1 MSRFWSPIV
10 HDLTPYVPGEQPK
23 LANLVKLN
31 TNENPYPPS
40 PKVRDA
46 ILAELDKDADR
57 LKLYPDPTGSQLKAA
72 VARHFGVPAEWVFV
86 GNSSDE
92 VLAHTFQALLK
103 HDKPLLFPDITY
115 SFYPV
120 YCGLYGIDFET
131 VPLSDEFEIRID
143 DYLARGAANLGAAIF
158 PNPNAP
164 TGRLLPLA
172 EIARLAAALPDAPIV
187 IDEAYVDFGGL
198 DAIPTAVE
206 LVKRH
211 PNILVIQT
219 LSKSRSLAGL
229 RVGFAIGQPELIEA
243 LTRVKDS
250 FNSYPLD
257 RLALAG
263 ASAAL
268 DDEGWFEQTRRQVI
282 ASRESLAANLGALG
296 FEVLPSAAN
305 FVFARHP
312 QHDAATLAA
321 RLRERSIIVR
331 HFKAARIDQFLRITV
346 GTDAQCVLLIDALRE
361 IVG

>member
-1 MSRFWSPIV
+1 MSRFWSPVV

-23 LANLVKLN
+23 LAKLVKLN

-40 PKVRDA
+40 PRVVEA
-46 ILAELDKDADR
+46 IRAELGEDGDR
-57 LKLYPDPTGSQLKAA
+57 LKLYSDPTGAQLKAA
-72 VARHFGVPAEWVFV
+72 VARHFDVPDDWVFV

-103 HDKPLLFPDITY
+103 HDAPLLFPDITY

-120 YCGLYGIDFET
+120 YCGLYDIDFEA
-131 VPLSDEFEIRID
+131 VPLDEHFAIRVD
-143 DYLARGAANLGAAIF
+143 DYLNRGADQVGAVIF

-172 EIARLAAALPDAPIV
+172 EIARLAAGLPDAPIV

-198 DAIPTAVE
+198 DVIPTAVA
-206 LVKRH
+206 LIRRH
-211 PNILVIQT
+211 PNILVTQT

-229 RVGFAIGQPELIEA
+229 RVGFAIGQPELIQA

-257 RLALAG
+257 RLALVG
-263 ASAAL
+263 ASAAM
-268 DDEGWFEQTRRQVI
+268 DDEAWFHTTRRQVI
-282 ASRESLAANLGALG
+282 ASRNALSANLSGLG

-312 QHDAATLAA
+312 TRDAAALAA
-321 RLRERSIIVR
+321 ALRERSIIVR
-331 HFKAARIDQFLRITV
+331 HFKAARIEQFLRITV
-346 GTDAQCVLLIDALRE
+346 GTDAQCALLVDALKD
-361 IVG
+361 ILA